1 MRIYA
6 ASESTVWYQLS
17 KSDLLNNMTDKE
29 NVWVEEAITE
39 NDLEDVF
46 DLDSLDGSFVEDDR
60 LYYLVTDEAEIEIN
74 GENVI
79 PENAYKELGKDA
91 ISSYIK
97 TSASSS
103 IIRRITGEDIA
114 WGKLNLEDMCKDLL
128 DVESLQTIFD
138 DARDLN
144 IVE

>member
-6 ASESTVWYQLS
+6 ASGSTVWYQLS

-46 DLDSLDGSFVEDDR
+46 DLDSLDGSFVEDDT

-74 GENVI
+74 GKNVI

-97 TSASSS
+97 TGASANV
-103 IIRRITGEDIA
+103 IRRITGEDIA
-114 WGKLNLEDMCKDLL
+114 WGKLKLEDMCKDLL

-138 DARDLN
+138 DARDLD

>member
-6 ASESTVWYQLS
+6 ANESTVWYQLS

>member
-97 TSASSS
+97 TGASSS

-144 IVE
+144 IIE

>member
-46 DLDSLDGSFVEDDR
+46 DLDSLDG
-60 LYYLVTDEAEIEIN
+60 YLVTDEAEIEIN

-97 TSASSS
+97 TGASSS

-144 IVE
+144 IIE

>member
-6 ASESTVWYQLS
+6 ANESTVWYQLS

-97 TSASSS
+97 TGASSI